1 MTVFQHFLKAS
12 QEAVRVVMKETGT
25 PGGAGLL
32 RERKSLFPHRIPCG
46 LFLVA
51 KLLELIAYA
60 HCLFINMHTF
70 SFKCLLVCL
79 TYLPRITNGQI
90 LCPYLSPHVTP
101 CHLPPP
107 QERASLV
114 AEW

>member
-1 MTVFQHFLKAS
+1 M
-12 QEAVRVVMKETGT
+12 VMKETGT

>member
-1 MTVFQHFLKAS
+1 M
-12 QEAVRVVMKETGT
+12 VMKETGT

-32 RERKSLFPHRIPCG
+32 RERKSLFPDRIPYG

-60 HCLFINMHTF
+60 HCLFINMHIF

-90 LCPYLSPHVTP
+90 LCPYLSPHNKRT
-101 CHLPPP
+101 LPNSFYKSISTFIPKP
-107 QERASLV
+107 KTSKLNIAIH
-114 AEW
+114 

>member
-1 MTVFQHFLKAS
+1 MTEVSSSGGSSNGDERDRDSL
-12 QEAVRVVMKETGT
+12 
-25 PGGAGLL
+25 GAGLL
-32 RERKSLFPHRIPCG
+32 RERKSLFPDSLPCG
-46 LFLVA
+46 LCLVA
-51 KLLELIAYA
+51 KLFEIIAYA
-60 HCLFINMHTF
+60 HCLFINMRTF

-101 CHLPPP
+101 CHLPPAP
-107 QERASLV
+107 RKV